1 MAKLTIGKGLEKYQ
15 KRLAELGTA
24 ADGICKAAVYEGAA
38 IIADAVKENTPV
50 DTGDLRD
57 SIGLSKMKNDN
68 GYINTKLGFDGYDRK
83 GVPNALKAAAIES
96 GTSRLK
102 KKPFVRPAVMAN
114 TGRAEAKMAQVV
126 EEMIETTMKG

>member
-1 MAKLTIGKGLEKYQ
+1 MARLTVGKGLEKYQ
-15 KRLAELGTA
+15 ARLAKLGAA

-38 IIADAVKENTPV
+38 IIADAVRANTPA

-57 SIGLSKMKNDN
+57 SIGLSKMKNEN

-96 GTSRLK
+96 GTSKMK
-102 KKPFVRPAVMAN
+102 KKPFVRPTVLAN
-114 TGRAEAKMAQVV
+114 ADRAEARMAQVV
-126 EEMIETTMKG
+126 EEMIKNTMKG